1 MENIIFNIP
10 SESNAVQ
17 VEINKIKKASANM
30 TFTSLILFFPSY
42 VCTDNWNNY
51 VNFAGYFEPPG
62 HWPVNMFKK
71 RRNIATFKVFGC
83 ILMLKRKQA
92 SKII

>member
-30 TFTSLILFFPSY
+30 TFTSLILFLLVIHVPIIETIMLTSRATLKYLDKACEY
-42 VCTDNWNNY
+42 V
-51 VNFAGYFEPPG
+51 
-62 HWPVNMFKK
+62 
-71 RRNIATFKVFGC
+71 
-83 ILMLKRKQA
+83 
-92 SKII
+92 